1 MGAPVEHINTM
12 LAVSDSR
19 WTRRHHQGQS
29 ARSTTLERE
38 PSPGGASYDTPSSAR
53 PQNKKEWPTGRDVP
67 PHHVEHSSTAAN
79 AHERARPKPDRPGTR
94 SAFAGRKDVS
104 RQEIREICRAPVQT
118 LFGRHRRRHSKAAPP
133 NVRTWHKT
141 DMPGRPDDVRFRGK
155 SGSRI
160 SGPSGPLMTQPV

>member
-38 PSPGGASYDTPSSAR
+38 PSPGGASYDTLSSAR

-79 AHERARPKPDRPGTR
+79 AHERLGRSPIGPGPDRLLQAARTLAVKKSEKPAEHR
-94 SAFAGRKDVS
+94 YKLSSADIAVVTVRRLPPMSERVEGFG
-104 RQEIREICRAPVQT
+104 CRPIAAMRLAPWPASESLQ
-118 LFGRHRRRHSKAAPP
+118 
-133 NVRTWHKT
+133 
-141 DMPGRPDDVRFRGK
+141 
-155 SGSRI
+155 
-160 SGPSGPLMTQPV
+160 

>member
-1 MGAPVEHINTM
+1 M

-38 PSPGGASYDTPSSAR
+38 PSPGGASYDTLSSAR

-79 AHERARPKPDRPGTR
+79 AHEGLGRSPIGRGPDRLLQAARTLAVKKSVIP
-94 SAFAGRKDVS
+94 SAVDFMS
-104 RQEIREICRAPVQT
+104 LTCE
-118 LFGRHRRRHSKAAPP
+118 
-133 NVRTWHKT
+133 
-141 DMPGRPDDVRFRGK
+141 
-155 SGSRI
+155 
-160 SGPSGPLMTQPV
+160 